1 MKPFLKLDWKAPFG
15 AEMARCATLH
25 HQFNKKQKYN
35 KHLPDEYTSVPTES
49 LSLPEAFASQAI
61 AVTPAAI
68 KGLEIPQVFLIRM
81 AATDALKPVLPAHVD
96 YHRTCGINFYL
107 EAGGEIT
114 HYYDW
119 DQASRTLQETAS
131 FEASQGDCWLID
143 TSIPHSVSLKPN
155 QQRLILTLSFTK
167 ASFAQVS
174 AWLGEAGYV

>member
-61 AVTPAAI
+61 AVVPAAI
-68 KGLEIPQVFLIRM
+68 RGLEIPQAFLIRM

-96 YHRTCGINFYL
+96 YNRTCGINFYL
-107 EAGGEIT
+107 EAGGETT

-131 FEASQGDCWLID
+131 FQASQGDCWLID
-143 TSIPHSVSLKPN
+143 TSIPHSVTLKPN

-174 AWLGEAGYV
+174 ACLGEAGYV

>member
-25 HQFNKKQKYN
+25 HQFNNKQKYN

>member
-1 MKPFLKLDWKAPFG
+1 MSPFLKLDWKAPFG
-15 AEMARCATLH
+15 AEIVRWGTLH
-25 HQFNKKQKYN
+25 HRFSKKQKYN

-61 AVTPAAI
+61 AVAPAAI
-68 KGLEIPQVFLIRM
+68 RGLEIPQIFLIRM

-96 YHRTCGINFYL
+96 YNRTCGINFYL
-107 EAGGEIT
+107 EADGETT

-119 DQASRTLQETAS
+119 NQSYRTLQEKAS

-143 TSIPHSVSLKPN
+143 TSIPHSVTLKPN

-174 AWLGEAGYV
+174 ACLGEAGYV

>member
-1 MKPFLKLDWKAPFG
+1 MSPFLKLDWKAPFG
-15 AEMARCATLH
+15 AEIARCATFH
-25 HQFNKKQKYN
+25 HRFSKKQKYN

-61 AVTPAAI
+61 AVAPAAI
-68 KGLEIPQVFLIRM
+68 RGLEIPQAFLIRM
-81 AATDALKPVLPAHVD
+81 VATDVLKPVLPAHVD
-96 YHRTCGINFYL
+96 YNRTCGINFYL
-107 EAGGEIT
+107 EAGGETT

-119 DQASRTLQETAS
+119 DKPSCNLQETAS
-131 FEASQGDCWLID
+131 FQASQGDCWLID

-174 AWLGEAGYV
+174 ACLREAGYV

>member
-107 EAGGEIT
+107 EAGGETT

-119 DQASRTLQETAS
+119 NQTSRTLQETAS

>member
-15 AEMARCATLH
+15 AEVARCATLH
-25 HQFNKKQKYN
+25 HRFSKKQKYN

-49 LSLPEAFASQAI
+49 LSLPAVIASQ
-61 AVTPAAI
+61 VTAPIPAAI
-68 KGLEIPQVFLIRM
+68 RDLEIPQAFLIRM
-81 AATDALKPVLPAHVD
+81 SATDALKPVLPAHVD
-96 YHRTCGINFYL
+96 YNRTCGINFYL

-119 DQASRTLQETAS
+119 DQARRTLLEKAS
-131 FEASQGDCWLID
+131 FEASKGDCWLID
-143 TSIPHSVSLKPN
+143 TSIPHSVTLKPN

-174 AWLGEAGYV
+174 ACLGEADHV

>member
-1 MKPFLKLDWKAPFG
+1 MRPFLKLDWKAPFG
-15 AEMARCATLH
+15 AEIARCATFH
-25 HQFNKKQKYN
+25 HRFSKKQKYN
-35 KHLPDEYTSVPTES
+35 KNLPDEYASVPTES

-68 KGLEIPQVFLIRM
+68 KGLEIPQIFLIRM
-81 AATDALKPVLPAHVD
+81 AATDALKPLLPAHVD
-96 YHRTCGINFYL
+96 YNRTCGINFYL

>member
-15 AEMARCATLH
+15 AEIARCATLH

-35 KHLPDEYTSVPTES
+35 KHVPDEYTSVPTES
-49 LSLPEAFASQAI
+49 LSLPEVIASQAI
-61 AVTPAAI
+61 AVASAAI
-68 KGLEIPQVFLIRM
+68 RGLEIPQAFLIRM

-96 YHRTCGINFYL
+96 YNRTCGINFYL
-107 EAGGEIT
+107 EAGGETT

-119 DQASRTLQETAS
+119 DQTSCTLQETAS
-131 FEASQGDCWLID
+131 FQASQGDCWLID
-143 TSIPHSVSLKPN
+143 TSIPHSVTLKPN

-174 AWLGEAGYV
+174 ACLREAGYV

>member
-1 MKPFLKLDWKAPFG
+1 MKSFLKLDWKAPFG

-61 AVTPAAI
+61 AVAPAAI
-68 KGLEIPQVFLIRM
+68 SVLEIPQAFLIRM

-96 YHRTCGINFYL
+96 YNRTCGINFYL
-107 EAGGEIT
+107 EAGGETT

-119 DQASRTLQETAS
+119 DQTSCTLQETAS
-131 FEASQGDCWLID
+131 FQASQGDCWLID

-174 AWLGEAGYV
+174 AFLREAGYV